1 MNDKCDAM
9 FRTFQEGGR
18 LLECQEIVVKKM
30 RKEKRIFD
38 GISNVCLAIFI
49 KLYIKLR
56 FMYYEES
63 IKEKIIKSIS

>member
-1 MNDKCDAM
+1 
-9 FRTFQEGGR
+9 
-18 LLECQEIVVKKM
+18 M